1 MDEQDSHAL
10 FREWDLYD
18 RVVHDNW
25 MAHREISAAIRANL
39 EFDGAIDVL
48 DLGSGDGEMA
58 ARALTACEVERYVAV
73 DLSESALQR
82 LERRPVVGKP
92 RLFGPRQ
99 PPSKMTICRDMAAV
113 VQVMPSDGFDLIL
126 ASYSLHHFPA
136 DRKGPLLD
144 NVVRILRRGG
154 TFVWTDVV
162 CREGEERDDYLRR
175 LTTHIDSR
183 WISFPPADRQA
194 AIEHILSSDFPEQA
208 SWMHE
213 QLKRRGLARVEE
225 VFRDDHF
232 GAWVYSRLSRS
243 NKAGVA

>member
-1 MDEQDSHAL
+1 MDENDSHAL
-10 FREWDLYD
+10 FREWDLDD

-39 EFDGAIDVL
+39 EFDGPIEVL

-58 ARALTACEVERYVAV
+58 ARILTDCEVERYVAV

-92 RLFGPRQ
+92 RLFGQRQ
-99 PPSKMTICRDMAAV
+99 RPSKLTICRNMAAV
-113 VQVMPSDGFDLIL
+113 VREMAGGDFDLVL

-136 DRKGPLLD
+136 DQKGPLLD
-144 NVVRILRRGG
+144 DIVRILRRGG
-154 TFVWTDVV
+154 SFVWTDVV
-162 CREGEERDDYLRR
+162 CREGEGRDDYLRR
-175 LTTHIDSR
+175 LTDHIDSR
-183 WISFPPADRQA
+183 WVSIPHADRRA

-213 QLKRRGLARVEE
+213 QLNRRGLAVVKEL
-225 VFRDDHF
+225 FRDDHF
-232 GAWVYSRLSRS
+232 GAWVYRQLS
-243 NKAGVA
+243 